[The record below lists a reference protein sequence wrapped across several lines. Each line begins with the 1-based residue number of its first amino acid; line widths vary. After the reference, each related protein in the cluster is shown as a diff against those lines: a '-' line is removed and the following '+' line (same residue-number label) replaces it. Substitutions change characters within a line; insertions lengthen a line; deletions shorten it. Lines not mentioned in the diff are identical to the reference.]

1 MPSLLPHHFCLRG
14 YEGCEI
20 VGQTAEAGSGM
31 SAFPDRALSDHELPR
46 ETDTFPKSAMT
57 NHLIDDHARFGMR
70 NQQHRL
76 HSIEVL
82 RENGHTDCDL
92 VDRDRVLQNRLFRQ
106 VDDVVVGSTRSV
118 KANA

>member
-1 MPSLLPHHFCLRG
+1 MPSLLPDHFCLRG

-20 VGQTAEAGSGM
+20 VGQTAEAGWDT
-31 SAFPDRALSDHELPR
+31 SAFRDRALSNDELPR

-57 NHLIDDHARFGMR
+57 NHWIDDHARFGRR

-82 RENGHTDCDL
+82 RENAHRDCDL
-92 VDRDRVLQNRLFRQ
+92 VDLYRVLQNRLFGQ
-106 VDDVVVGSTRSV
+106 VDDIVVGSTRSV